1 MPATKTRIVRRNT
14 EAAVKA
20 VCDRYITAGI
30 MSRFGV
36 EMVSAAAIPLAA
48 DSIKTLRQ
56 RGYTPAE
63 VTACLAQKIAD
74 AEMPGKK
81 LAAEIFAAAWEGM
94 QADYRETY
102 GRDIA
107 A

>member
-1 MPATKTRIVRRNT
+1 MAATKTQIVRRNT
-14 EAAVKA
+14 DAAVKA

-30 MSRFGV
+30 MSRSGV

-56 RGYTPAE
+56 RGYSPSE
-63 VTACLAQKIAD
+63 VTAYLAEKVTA
-74 AEMPGKK
+74 ATAPGRK

-94 QADYRETY
+94 QADMREM
-102 GRDIA
+102 GINP
-107 A
+107 